1 MTQIITQINQVIN
14 TNTLVINFEEK
25 KLDKVYN
32 CPHCDAEL
40 IINDND
46 INCGIFRHGV
56 IIQTLQQ
63 ISSHETEERC
73 KFYSDNNLIYGC
85 GKPFRI
91 TNLKIEKCDYI

>member
-1 MTQIITQINQVIN
+1 MSQINQVGEA
-14 TNTLVINFEEK
+14 TNILVNEVTNYS
-25 KLDKVYN
+25 DKVYN

-63 ISSHETEERC
+63 INSHETEERC

-85 GKPFRI
+85 GKPFKI
-91 TNLKIEKCDYI
+91 TNLKIEKCGYE